1 MNKKQKFFMQLMA
14 VFCLAAAGV
23 LWYMEYVGF
32 AIFYIV
38 LAILDFML
46 SLRKK
51 PFSFGIQQPNNPQ
64 EKSDEKKE

>member
-23 LWYMEYVGF
+23 LWYMGYLGF
-32 AIFYIV
+32 AIFYVV
-38 LAILDFML
+38 LAILYFLL

-51 PFSFGIQQPNNPQ
+51 PFTFGIQQPMNPQ
-64 EKSDEKKE
+64 GKPEEKKE